1 MFIKP
6 LFLLLS
12 IDLGLLAITL
22 TIKFFLYPGI
32 LWIINKKSKRAK
44 NKLEKTIEIKIE
56 KDISKPNKLVLKE

>member
-32 LWIINKKSKRAK
+32 LWIINKKSRRAK

>member
-32 LWIINKKSKRAK
+32 LWIINKKSNRAK
-44 NKLEKTIEIKIE
+44 NKKEKTIEIKIE